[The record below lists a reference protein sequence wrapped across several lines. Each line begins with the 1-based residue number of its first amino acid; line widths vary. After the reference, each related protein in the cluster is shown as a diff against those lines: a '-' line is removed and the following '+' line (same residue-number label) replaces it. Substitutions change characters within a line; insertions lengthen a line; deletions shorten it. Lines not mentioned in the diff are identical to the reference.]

1 MLGEADEGQPLGFR
15 VAYEAC
21 VAGLSIKGEELARVF
36 QVLQADVAERRRREE
51 NRCSALYRRLVL
63 PLTSRDVTQ
72 DDGRRFCER
81 RRACLHCFLCLLKE
95 RA

>member
-1 MLGEADEGQPLGFR
+1 M
-15 VAYEAC
+15 
-21 VAGLSIKGEELARVF
+21 AGLSIKGEELARVF